1 MNNYSQLLDR
11 HVMATI
17 NTDHNLH
24 RITLLFPRKLPTGQ
38 ISGAGK
44 SWLPYPGGGQWTSC
58 HQHVLQDNWMV
69 APLHHRLDSVPAF
82 LYTLCIHG
90 VQRVRSSSSTKR
102 ECGVRT
108 ECAFLIEPISGN
120 SDGRLSTTH
129 DIADD
134 T

>member
-1 MNNYSQLLDR
+1 MTQREAPNREEIYTGCQILETRSWIPDPRFQIL
-11 HVMATI
+11 AF
-17 NTDHNLH
+17 
-24 RITLLFPRKLPTGQ
+24 RI
-38 ISGAGK
+38 
-44 SWLPYPGGGQWTSC
+44 WLPYPGGGQWTSN
-58 HQHVLQDNWMV
+58 HQHVLQDDWMV

-82 LYTLCIHG
+82 LHTLCIHG
-90 VQRVRSSSSTKR
+90 VQRVRSSSTKR

-129 DIADD
+129 CIADD